1 MFLTVA
7 FTHSAAGLLHEHCLV
22 IEMFP
27 HQFFQARNEKCELN
41 GLALDR
47 PKPPISNCQMIGIDG
62 VMAEHVLSSDQRADA
77 DLRSARR

>member
-7 FTHSAAGLLHEHCLV
+7 FTHLAAGLLHERSLA

-27 HQFFQARNEKCELN
+27 HKFFQPRHEKRKLN

-47 PKPPISNCQMIGIDG
+47 PKPPISNCQMIRIDSF
-62 VMAEHVLSSDQRADA
+62 MAERMLWAD
-77 DLRSARR
+77 